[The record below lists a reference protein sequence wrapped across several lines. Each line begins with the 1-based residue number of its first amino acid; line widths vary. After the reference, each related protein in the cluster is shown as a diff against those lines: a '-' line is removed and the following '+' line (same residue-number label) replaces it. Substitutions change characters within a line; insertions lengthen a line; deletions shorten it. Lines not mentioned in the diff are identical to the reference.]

1 MIKSLIYK
9 LSTGFIRLYARL
21 MLNIDIQWQD
31 ALPSGPKI
39 FAANHPSAT
48 DPFLIHLVSRQP
60 VSVCITESAFSVPVL
75 GSYMRF
81 LHQISVSPGQGKVT
95 LDKARQMMAAG
106 RAVAIFPE
114 GLISPHEGGF
124 HAPRSGAA
132 RLALETGVPVIPVGI
147 SLLRSRSTRIT
158 SGISGKQTTAW
169 WYLRG
174 PYVVTVGKPVQY
186 EGDCEDH
193 EHVRTVAQRLMES
206 IHALALVSEQRLQRK
221 KRWSSSPIG

>member
-1 MIKSLIYK
+1 MYK

-21 MLNIDIQWQD
+21 MLNLDIQWQD
-31 ALPSGPKI
+31 DLPTGPKI

-48 DPFLIHLVSRQP
+48 DPFLIHLVSKQP
-60 VSVCITESAFSVPVL
+60 VSVCITEKAFSVPIL
-75 GSYMRF
+75 GAYMRY
-81 LHQISVSPGQGKVT
+81 LRQISVAPGQGKTT
-95 LDKARQMMAAG
+95 LDKARQMMEAG

-132 RLALETGVPVIPVGI
+132 RLALGTGAPIIPVGI
-147 SLLRSRSTRIT
+147 SLLRDRSTRIT

-174 PYVVTVGKPVQY
+174 PYVVTVGKPVKF
-186 EGDCEDH
+186 EGNCEDH
-193 EHVRTVAQRLMES
+193 EQVRTVANHLMES
-206 IHALALVSEQRLQRK
+206 IHILALESERRMRN
-221 KRWSSSPIG
+221 KRWSSSPAG

>member
-1 MIKSLIYK
+1 LIKSLLYK
-9 LSTGFIRLYARL
+9 LSTGFIRIYARL
-21 MLNIDIQWQD
+21 MLNLDIQWQET
-31 ALPSGPKI
+31 LPAGPKI

-60 VSVCITESAFSVPVL
+60 VSVCITENAFAVPVL

-81 LHQISVSPGQGKVT
+81 IHQISVSPGQGRNT

-124 HAPRSGAA
+124 HEPRSGVA
-132 RLALETGVPVIPVGI
+132 RLALGTGAPVIPVGI
-147 SLLRSRSTRIT
+147 SLLRERSTRIS

-174 PYVVTVGKPVQY
+174 PYVVTVGSPIQF
-186 EGDCEDH
+186 EGSSEDH
-193 EHVRTVAQRLMES
+193 EQVQTVAQKLMES
-206 IHALALVSEQRLQRK
+206 IRQLAQQSEQRLRRQ
-221 KRWSSSPIG
+221 RWSSSPIN